1 MTTST
6 FGTSSSLRPLDECL
20 ACASALRPAVTT
32 ITDVGHGG
40 FASRNGLGGL
50 LGGSFSVGGFQVD
63 TMSLMSDPIAT
74 LAGSCA
80 NFLMDYLPPLPQ
92 MLKAVGGDPRSVQ
105 ARATA
110 WTSTSQKVETTAKD
124 YLARVNT
131 TLRGWTGPAADSYRK
146 FASTLSESIDSLS
159 RISAGIGKALS
170 AVSGIVER
178 IRAIIRNVIAEL
190 VGKLIS
196 WVAQALGTWGIG
208 LSWVI
213 PRAVTAIA
221 QRVKKV
227 KEWVTKLVTSV
238 RDALQSIRTVTSAL
252 KTAGPALTRISEAL
266 GAGSSPRVAMAG
278 GGSIPSW
285 SAPRPAPVAA
295 APRTAA
301 GSFESSITSIVE
313 GLHRLEE
320 SVSSLTGDSRD

>member
-1 MTTST
+1 MTTT
-6 FGTSSSLRPLDECL
+6 AFGTGIRPLDQCL
-20 ACASALRPAVTT
+20 TCVSTLRPAVST
-32 ITDVGHGG
+32 IGSVGQGD

-50 LGGSFSVGGFQVD
+50 VGGSFSIGGFQVD
-63 TMSLMSDPIAT
+63 AMSLMSDPIAT

-80 NFLMDYLPPLPQ
+80 NFLMDHLPPLPQ
-92 MLKAVGGDPRSVQ
+92 MLKALGGDPRSVQ
-105 ARATA
+105 ARATQ
-110 WTSTSQKVETTAKD
+110 WTSTSEKVETTAKE
-124 YLARVNT
+124 YLARVDR
-131 TLRGWTGPAADSYRK
+131 TLRGWTGPAAESYRK
-146 FASTLSESIDSLS
+146 FASTLSESISSLS
-159 RISAGIGKALS
+159 QISAGIGKALS

-178 IRAIIRNVIAEL
+178 IRTIVRNIIAEL

-252 KTAGPALTRISEAL
+252 KSVGPALTQISEAL
-266 GAGSSPRVAMAG
+266 GSDSTPQVAYAG
-278 GGSIPSW
+278 GSFATSQTWRP
-285 SAPRPAPVAA
+285 APAPAPVA
-295 APRTAA
+295 PTTASGA
-301 GSFESSITSIVE
+301 FQSSIDAIVD
-313 GLHRLEE
+313 GLHHLEE
-320 SVSSLTGDSRD
+320 SVSRLTGESRG